1 MKVKILSITVFLLI
15 MALLPFAAAKCSF
28 LDFNSVQ
35 SVSTADSIPDDNNTE
50 DDSYEKVLC
59 GLVAAKYNDNYCD
72 ETIKAIAILL
82 NTDYTVRP
90 DAFDITDKNTCIY
103 EYDSDNSLKE
113 IYSKIKKT
121 VNSTLELT
129 VNKNGKKLYI
139 PYSDSSNGMTIEN
152 ADYDYLTCVA
162 SPWDCYAENYDEN
175 AECIGVSINGIDYLC
190 KNGVSAEEAL
200 KWYLPDFDIS
210 EVK

>member
-82 NTDYTVRP
+82 NTDYT
-90 DAFDITDKNTCIY
+90 
-103 EYDSDNSLKE
+103 
-113 IYSKIKKT
+113 
-121 VNSTLELT
+121 
-129 VNKNGKKLYI
+129 
-139 PYSDSSNGMTIEN
+139 
-152 ADYDYLTCVA
+152 
-162 SPWDCYAENYDEN
+162 
-175 AECIGVSINGIDYLC
+175 
-190 KNGVSAEEAL
+190 
-200 KWYLPDFDIS
+200 
-210 EVK
+210 